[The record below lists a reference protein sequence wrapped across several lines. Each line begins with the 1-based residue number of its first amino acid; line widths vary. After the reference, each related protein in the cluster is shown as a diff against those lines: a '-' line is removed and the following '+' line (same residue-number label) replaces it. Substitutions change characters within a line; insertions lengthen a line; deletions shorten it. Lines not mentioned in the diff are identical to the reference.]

1 MAKRLKLPLDT
12 TERLSVVTFA
22 SDKPKQLECKSSKVQ
37 LSLKDGKVMTLRI
50 TVVPNITG
58 KIHRVPLK
66 VEDVEFLNKE
76 LGHSML
82 ADPIPC
88 HTELSTID
96 IFIGNDYYFDL
107 LEPRKSDLGGGVFLF
122 NSKLGWVLGGQ
133 IENTVTDESTVS
145 SLIASTVAVVPIE
158 TNKIFGN
165 IDLSIMHK
173 PNLEQFWSLESIGIT
188 DSPRTL
194 DDDKDL
200 ENFEETVRYEN
211 NRYFVAWPWREPRSM
226 LPENYNLT
234 RARLKSTL
242 NKLQKGN
249 ELLQTYAAVIQEQIE
264 RGIIKRV
271 TEESLGGLLKHHAVA
286 RKLVTNVI

>member
-1 MAKRLKLPLDT
+1 MAKRLKLQLDT

-96 IFIGNDYYFDL
+96 MLIGNDYYFDL
-107 LEPRKSDLGGGVFLF
+107 LE
-122 NSKLGWVLGGQ
+122 Q
-133 IENTVTDESTVS
+133 
-145 SLIASTVAVVPIE
+145 
-158 TNKIFGN
+158 
-165 IDLSIMHK
+165 
-173 PNLEQFWSLESIGIT
+173 
-188 DSPRTL
+188 
-194 DDDKDL
+194 
-200 ENFEETVRYEN
+200 
-211 NRYFVAWPWREPRSM
+211 
-226 LPENYNLT
+226 
-234 RARLKSTL
+234 
-242 NKLQKGN
+242 
-249 ELLQTYAAVIQEQIE
+249 
-264 RGIIKRV
+264 
-271 TEESLGGLLKHHAVA
+271 
-286 RKLVTNVI
+286 